1 LPAPA
6 GLFHGRAAVKSG
18 GAVLTGSPGA
28 KSGVAGIEV
37 AAESPGVRVS
47 MWELS
52 LSNASGPGIGA
63 AIAGRASKGW
73 MVPKLV
79 WLGNGTTASIKDP
92 GQIWR
97 PCACTVHWLG
107 SVAVLGRSGIAG
119 ITRTT

>member
-1 LPAPA
+1 M
-6 GLFHGRAAVKSG
+6 GDKSG

-28 KSGVAGIEV
+28 KSGVAGIDWV
-37 AAESPGVRVS
+37 ATESPGARVS
-47 MWELS
+47 TWELGM
-52 LSNASGPGIGA
+52 SNALGSGIGA

-79 WLGNGTTASIKDP
+79 WLGSGATASTTDP

-107 SVAVLGRSGIAG
+107 SVAVLGRSGVAG
-119 ITRTT
+119 TTWTMR